1 MVMARPSWQ
10 SRATTQSA
18 CDLEIAV
25 HNGFTYPLLIVV
37 RTVTSGNAVMC
48 RNDAMFSEERCSRLS
63 IIGDQGVMG
72 SKLLLSA
79 ATVAVAAAAI
89 LPMGVA
95 AQAQDH
101 QAELIG
107 FHQLC
112 NQGDRKACI
121 RFGIMLG
128 ENKERHIEWRKTHPE
143 FWWWER

>member
-1 MVMARPSWQ
+1 MR
-10 SRATTQSA
+10 
-18 CDLEIAV
+18 
-25 HNGFTYPLLIVV
+25 
-37 RTVTSGNAVMC
+37 
-48 RNDAMFSEERCSRLS
+48 
-63 IIGDQGVMG
+63 
-72 SKLLLSA
+72 SKFLLSA
-79 ATVAVAAAAI
+79 ATLAVAAAAI

-128 ENKERHIEWRKTHPE
+128 ENKERHVEWRKTHPE